1 MRHSHAYQLIPM
13 VAFAVACTGHARDEP
28 GERVARALTSMLGE
42 AAAPQ
47 VAFVRDSSHL
57 RVQLSTVAFPT
68 VSEEELTKQAGRIAG
83 SALRNYDKADQLDSV
98 TVVYREPVRPGM
110 WWIRHSRTFSV
121 ASLRNGH
128 PGMGASL
135 PAPLTGPEAPKHRV
149 AADAMIVVDTNVI
162 AYLLIPGQLESARE
176 PPSPFVGAP

>member
-1 MRHSHAYQLIPM
+1 MRISQAYTLIP
-13 VAFAVACTGHARDEP
+13 VVSFAVACMGHARDDSR
-28 GERVARALTSMLGE
+28 ERVARALTSMLGE

-47 VAFVRDSSHL
+47 IAFVRDSSHL

-68 VSEEELTKQAGRIAG
+68 VSEEELTKQAERVAS
-83 SALRNYDKADQLDSV
+83 SALRNYDKASQLESV

-128 PGMGASL
+128 PDMGASL
-135 PAPLTGPEAPKHRV
+135 PAPYNTR
-149 AADAMIVVDTNVI
+149 
-162 AYLLIPGQLESARE
+162 
-176 PPSPFVGAP
+176 